1 MKKLLM
7 IFLLATPLLS
17 NGQPSYTEDRI
28 VQFKQLNEKVENLES
43 ALRLQILVNEA
54 LDKENYDL
62 ACKAQSKIYTL
73 VKEANVRDMLHKAH
87 DQKNAYCAVKKYSSL
102 NK

>member
-1 MKKLLM
+1 
-7 IFLLATPLLS
+7 
-17 NGQPSYTEDRI
+17 
-28 VQFKQLNEKVENLES
+28 
-43 ALRLQILVNEA
+43 LVNEA

>member
-7 IFLLATPLLS
+7 VLILSTPLLS
-17 NGQPSYTEDRI
+17 NAQSSDTENRI
-28 VQFKQLNEKVENLES
+28 NQFKHLNDKVENLES
-43 ALRLQILVNEA
+43 ALRLKALVNEA
-54 LDKENYDL
+54 VDKENYDL

-73 VKEANVRDMLHKAH
+73 VKQANIRDMLHKAQ
-87 DQKNAYCAVKKYSSL
+87 DQKNAYCAVKKYTSL

>member
-7 IFLLATPLLS
+7 IFLLATPFLA
-17 NGQPSYTEDRI
+17 NGQPSYAEDRI
-28 VQFKQLNEKVENLES
+28 IQFKQLNEKVENLES

-54 LDKENYDL
+54 VDKEIYDL

-73 VKEANVRDMLHKAH
+73 VKQAHVRDILHKAQ

>member
-7 IFLLATPLLS
+7 VLILSTPLLS
-17 NGQPSYTEDRI
+17 NAESSYTESRI
-28 VQFKQLNEKVENLES
+28 NQFKHLNDKVENLES
-43 ALRLQILVNEA
+43 ALRLQALVNEA
-54 LDKENYDL
+54 VDKENYDL

-73 VKEANVRDMLHKAH
+73 VKQANIRDMLHKAQ

-102 NK
+102 SK

>member
-17 NGQPSYTEDRI
+17 NGQPSYAEDRI
-28 VQFKQLNEKVENLES
+28 IQFKHLNEKVENLES

-54 LDKENYDL
+54 VDKENYDL

-73 VKEANVRDMLHKAH
+73 VKQANVRDMLYKAQ